1 MSSSLIEIPVVRP
14 VSRRW
19 SLPTWDGGLFICA
32 AIAWS
37 AAIFIL
43 VLLGLVIWMSFI
55 PGLPGDP
62 GLTLDNYADVLFHN
76 TVFIALGNSLLVGVG
91 TVAINI
97 LFAVPIAWLVE
108 RTDLPG
114 KTLIITLIALSIL
127 IPGFLKA
134 MGWILLLSPQI
145 GMANVFLINLLGLKA
160 APFNIYGLG
169 GVILIQ
175 GLTFTPAMFFLIS
188 GSMRSVDPTLEEAAS
203 MAGASR
209 LKTIVRVTAPL
220 LWPAILAALIYNFV
234 SAMSLYEIAALLLG
248 NRTPVLST
256 ELFLNVRSA
265 GGTINLAAA
274 AVYGVFMM
282 AIAIG
287 ALWVY
292 ARVTRRAERYAVVSG
307 KSYRPSLVKLG
318 KWRWLA
324 FGFIAFFLLLDEF
337 LPLLTL
343 LWMSLLPSLEM
354 PSVAA
359 FQHAGF
365 GRYRDAWNLL
375 GGWGVFGNT
384 VALLVISSV
393 SVVIV
398 SLAIS
403 IVTMRS
409 RLPGRRALDAIA
421 MLPHAVPGIAFAF
434 ALLVFGI
441 LLNRF
446 VGLPLYGSL
455 SIIFLGVLVE
465 RIPFCTRIT
474 NAALLQLHKEID
486 EAAGICGATRLQTIF
501 RIIVP
506 LIAPSL
512 AYSATWI
519 ALLALREVTIPLLLS
534 GPENVVVS
542 VRIWTLWATG
552 QYGAAAAAAIGVS
565 MFVLVAILMPSI
577 RFGVRA
583 WRGIGT

>member
-1 MSSSLIEIPVVRP
+1 MPH
-14 VSRRW
+14 
-19 SLPTWDGGLFICA
+19 WDTGLVLCA
-32 AIAWS
+32 VIAWS
-37 AAIFIL
+37 AAAFIL

-62 GLTLDNYADVLFHN
+62 GLTLDNYTDVLLHN
-76 TVFIALGNSLLVGVG
+76 TVFVAIGNSLLVGAG
-91 TVAINI
+91 TVAINLI
-97 LFAVPIAWLVE
+97 FAVPMAWLVE
-108 RTDLPG
+108 RTDLSG
-114 KTLIITLIALSIL
+114 KTLIITLVALSIL

-145 GMANVFLINLLGLKA
+145 GMVNAFFVEVLGLRA
-160 APFNIYGLG
+160 SPFNIYGLG

-209 LKTIVRVTAPL
+209 LSTMIRITAPL

-274 AVYGVFMM
+274 AVYGVLMM
-282 AIAIG
+282 AIALG
-287 ALWVY
+287 ALWFY
-292 ARVTRRAERYAVVSG
+292 SRATRSAERYAVVSG
-307 KSYRPSLVKLG
+307 KGYRPSLVKLG
-318 KWRWLA
+318 NWRWLA
-324 FGFIAFFLLLDEF
+324 LGFIAFFLLLDEF

-343 LWMSLLPSLEM
+343 MWMSLLPSLEM
-354 PSVAA
+354 PSLAA

-365 GRYRDAWNLL
+365 GRYREAWTLV
-375 GGWGVFGNT
+375 GGWDVVGNT
-384 VALLVISSV
+384 IALIVVSSV
-393 SVVIV
+393 TVVIV
-398 SLAIS
+398 SLATS
-403 IVTMRS
+403 IITMRS
-409 RLPGRRALDAIA
+409 RLPGRRTLDSIA

-441 LLNRF
+441 LLSRF

-534 GPENVVVS
+534 GPDNVVVS
-542 VRIWTLWATG
+542 VRIWTLWTTG
-552 QYGAAAAAAIGVS
+552 QYGAAAAIGVS
-565 MFVLVAILMPSI
+565 MFVLVALLMPSI